1 MTQNKNHH
9 PCMVID
15 GPEDNYAC
23 VSRDVLQHFV
33 TPCIHDLPKDYA
45 GMLYDQIESIFT
57 DSDPLRHWNEIKGMV
72 SVTDHHVLR
81 FILQMNIPIDKFIRY
96 ELESC
101 GLDESGEWV
110 GFEEAKKIW
119 RR

>member
-1 MTQNKNHH
+1 MDQKLGDICDFSNSLKRSIDQAVWRNFVTQNKNHH

-45 GMLYDQIESIFT
+45 GMNYDQI
-57 DSDPLRHWNEIKGMV
+57 
-72 SVTDHHVLR
+72 
-81 FILQMNIPIDKFIRY
+81 
-96 ELESC
+96 
-101 GLDESGEWV
+101 
-110 GFEEAKKIW
+110 
-119 RR
+119 